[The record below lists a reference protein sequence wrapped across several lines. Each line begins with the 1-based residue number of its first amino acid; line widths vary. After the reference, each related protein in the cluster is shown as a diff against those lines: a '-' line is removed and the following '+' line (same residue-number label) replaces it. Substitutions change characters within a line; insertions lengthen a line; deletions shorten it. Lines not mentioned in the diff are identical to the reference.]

1 MSKSI
6 TRRDA
11 LKGLTLAA
19 GALLAANAAQ
29 RAVADAATLPHVMA
43 TDAMAVAF
51 AYQEDSSKVDVKAF
65 PSYKPDQKCSTCLQL
80 QGKAGDPWRPCNI
93 FPGKLVN
100 ANGWC
105 KVYVK
110 KG

>member
-1 MSKSI
+1 MSESI

-19 GALLAANAAQ
+19 GALLAASRAQ
-29 RAVADAATLPHVMA
+29 RAAADAGAPPHLSA
-43 TDAMAVAF
+43 TDPTAVAL
-51 AYQEDSSKVDVKAF
+51 AYREDATTVDVKAF
-65 PSYKPDQKCSTCLQL
+65 PGYKPDQKCSTCLQL
-80 QGKAGDPWRPCNI
+80 QGKVGDPWRPCNI

>member
-1 MSKSI
+1 MSDSI

-11 LKGLTLAA
+11 LKGLTVAA
-19 GALLAANAAQ
+19 GALLAANAAH
-29 RAVADAATLPHVMA
+29 RAVADAGPPHLLP
-43 TDAMAVAF
+43 TDANALAL
-51 AYQEDSSKVDVKAF
+51 AYHEDSSKVDVKAF
-65 PSYKPDQKCSTCLQL
+65 PNYKPDQKCSTCLQL
-80 QGKAGDPWRPCNI
+80 QGKVGDPWRPCNI

-105 KVYVK
+105 RVYVK

>member
-1 MSKSI
+1 MSDSI

-19 GALLAANAAQ
+19 GALLAANKTQ
-29 RAVADAATLPHVMA
+29 RAAADGGPPHLLP
-43 TDAMAVAF
+43 TDSNAVAL
-51 AYQEDSSKVDVKAF
+51 AYHEDSSKVDEKAF
-65 PSYKPDQKCSTCLQL
+65 PNYKPDQKCSTCLQL
-80 QGKAGDPWRPCNI
+80 QGKVGDPWRPCNI

-105 KVYVK
+105 RVYVK